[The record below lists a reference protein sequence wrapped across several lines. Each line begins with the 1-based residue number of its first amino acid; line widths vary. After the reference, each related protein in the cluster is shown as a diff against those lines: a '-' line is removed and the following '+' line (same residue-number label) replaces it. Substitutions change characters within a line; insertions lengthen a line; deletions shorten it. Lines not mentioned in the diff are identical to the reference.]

1 MESLTRKHL
10 LQMRAALIALALVA
24 YSAVAEER
32 SGGHDFDFLF
42 GDWQV
47 HHQRLKARLA
57 GSTEWIEF
65 DGRQS
70 TRPALGG
77 AGNVSENWF
86 DMNLT
91 VTEIRF
97 LSSGAVSVEVSAA
110 ASIDRPSTTTGVDA
124 VRFQVHIPKGEV
136 QNDVEA
142 LKALALKAV
151 RGFKIG

>member
-1 MESLTRKHL
+1 
-10 LQMRAALIALALVA
+10 
-24 YSAVAEER
+24 
-32 SGGHDFDFLF
+32 
-42 GDWQV
+42 
-47 HHQRLKARLA
+47 
-57 GSTEWIEF
+57 
-65 DGRQS
+65 
-70 TRPALGG
+70 
-77 AGNVSENWF
+77 
-86 DMNLT
+86 MNLT

-110 ASIDRPSTTTGVDA
+110 ASIDRDA

>member
-1 MESLTRKHL
+1 MG
-10 LQMRAALIALALVA
+10 RAEA
-24 YSAVAEER
+24 
-32 SGGHDFDFLF
+32 
-42 GDWQV
+42 
-47 HHQRLKARLA
+47 
-57 GSTEWIEF
+57 
-65 DGRQS
+65 
-70 TRPALGG
+70 RPARYDRAPLDHH
-77 AGNVSENWF
+77 SREPF
-86 DMNLT
+86 MNLT